1 MWNSL
6 PNLIRRNFWLTAR
19 NGFVFI
25 SDTSFAYLQ
34 IDYAEEQNNELEAL
48 KAIYADD
55 LKGLIQSVFLTL
67 N

>member
-1 MWNSL
+1 M
-6 PNLIRRNFWLTAR
+6 
-19 NGFVFI
+19 FI